1 VKSKWLNYVVPNLR
15 RNKTVNE
22 LTKLPHR
29 NYILQPKLISI
40 FHTSN
45 IFSKHDCILLLLK
58 KNKRTNK
65 IKRKVTYGYTSENS
79 KRKLSYIQTF
89 SLNKKGKPNNTH

>member
-1 VKSKWLNYVVPNLR
+1 MWYLIYEERKQLMNRQNYHIEITFYNQNLFQSFTQVIYSASM
-15 RNKTVNE
+15 TVF
-22 LTKLPHR
+22 
-29 NYILQPKLISI
+29 YSYW
-40 FHTSN
+40 
-45 IFSKHDCILLLLK
+45 K